1 MTDNFLRE
9 ELMRKGAL
17 ADLML
22 TSEVVLVEKV
32 KDKGSLN
39 SSDYDMVKF
48 RTLRRWSKA
57 KKQDQNPDLRLAD
70 SFQESP

>member
-9 ELMRKGAL
+9 ELMKKDAL